1 MFRISLKKMG
11 IGKFAVI
18 FYRDIYQDI
27 YRDNFYLKL
36 IKNQWLVV
44 LTGMPLD
51 QQSFYKSSFQD

>member
-44 LTGMPLD
+44 LTGTPLD